1 MPKGGEV
8 GAPRE
13 GGEGGDPRGRG
24 EVGAPGEGG
33 DVELD
38 PVFFFSRV
46 KRLLFEFSTLH
57 IYSVI
62 QEFIAFMT

>member
-1 MPKGGEV
+1 M
-8 GAPRE
+8 RT
-13 GGEGGDPRGRG
+13 
-24 EVGAPGEGG
+24 PGEGG
-33 DVELD
+33 EEVGTPGEGGEVELD
-38 PVFFFSRV
+38 PFFFFSRV